1 MSSSNSHALLSP
13 SAASRWLICTPAP
26 RLEADLPDSTS
37 AYAAEGTL
45 AHSVCELFARKK
57 FTIIKPSTHSAA
69 LRKLKKQELWQDEML
84 TTAEVYTEHLA
95 ERAMAFEARPYMA
108 FEVKVDLTDY
118 VPEAFGTCDCVM
130 IGGEELIITD
140 YKHGKGV
147 PVSPENNP
155 QMMLYALGA
164 LKLYRPIYGDAIK
177 TVSMY
182 IDQPRLNSYGGYTTT
197 VDELL
202 AWGEN
207 AVKPKAS
214 LAFAGLGDFIPGD
227 HCRFCRAKAQCRAR
241 AGAHT
246 ALEDFKDCIPAGSV
260 KEGSLVPQEYAHI
273 GSNGSEVHPLLT
285 DAEIGD
291 LLARG
296 KSLVDWYNSL
306 ESYALNTLLNG
317 GTIPGYKAVEGTSK
331 TTFAPDYDT
340 AAAVLINAGYD
351 RATLYK
357 ETPET
362 LTALDKLV
370 GGRPKL
376 KELLGDHLYKPAG
389 KPTLAPEND
398 KRPPYSSA
406 SADFGKAE
414 NN

>member
-1 MSSSNSHALLSP
+1 MSSPSSHALLSP
-13 SAASRWLICTPAP
+13 SAASRWLNCTPAP
-26 RLEADLPDSTS
+26 RLEAELPESTS
-37 AYAAEGTL
+37 EYAAEGTL
-45 AHSVCELFARKK
+45 AHSVCELLARKK
-57 FTIIKPSTHSAA
+57 FTIVKPSAHNTA
-69 LRKLKKQELWQDEML
+69 LKKLKKDALWDDEML
-84 TTAEVYTEHLA
+84 TTAATYVEHLL
-95 ERAMAFEARPYMA
+95 ERYMSFPNKPYIV
-108 FEVKVDLTDY
+108 FEVKVDITDY

-147 PVSPENNP
+147 PVSAENNP

-177 TVSMY
+177 RVSMY
-182 IDQPRLNSYGGYTTT
+182 IDQPRLNSYGGHSMT

-207 AVKPKAS
+207 EVKQKAA
-214 LAFAGLGDFIPGD
+214 LAFAGLGNFNPGD
-227 HCRFCRAKAQCRAR
+227 HCRFCRAKAQCRVR
-241 AGAHT
+241 AGVHT
-246 ALEDFKDCIPAGSV
+246 ALEDFKDALLPTP
-260 KEGSLVPQEYAHI
+260 ENRLR
-273 GSNGSEVHPLLT
+273 SEAFDGAPPLLT

-306 ESYALNTLLNG
+306 EEYALTTLLNG
-317 GTIPGYKAVEGTSK
+317 GAIPGYKAVEGTSK

-340 AAAVLINAGYD
+340 AAAVLIEAGYD

-362 LTALDKLV
+362 LSALDKLV
-370 GGRPKL
+370 GGRTKL

-389 KPTLAPEND
+389 KPTLAPESD

-406 SADFGKAE
+406 AADFGGE
-414 NN
+414 VS

>member
-1 MSSSNSHALLSP
+1 MNTPSTHALLSP
-13 SAASRWLICTPAP
+13 SAASRWLNCTPAP
-26 RLEADLPDSTS
+26 RLEAELPETTS
-37 AYAAEGTL
+37 EYAAEGTL

-57 FTIIKPSTHSAA
+57 FTVVKPSAHNAA
-69 LRKLKKQELWQDEML
+69 LKKLKKQELWDDEML
-84 TTAEVYTEHLA
+84 TTAATYVDHLM
-95 ERAMAFEARPYMA
+95 ERFMAFPNKPYIV
-108 FEVKVDLTDY
+108 FEVKVDITDY

-130 IGGEELIITD
+130 IGGDELIITD

-147 PVSPENNP
+147 PVSPESNP

-177 TVSMY
+177 RVSMY
-182 IDQPRLNSYGGYTTT
+182 IDQPRLNSYGGYSMT

-207 AVKPKAS
+207 EVKQKAA
-214 LAFAGLGDFIPGD
+214 LAFAGLGNFNPGD

-241 AGAHT
+241 ADVYT
-246 ALEDFKDCIPAGSV
+246 ALEDFKDALLPTPENQQRTDAR
-260 KEGSLVPQEYAHI
+260 
-273 GSNGSEVHPLLT
+273 LLT

-291 LLARG
+291 LLERG
-296 KSLVDWYNSL
+296 KALVDWYNGL
-306 ESYALNTLLNG
+306 EEYALTTLLNG

-340 AAAVLINAGYD
+340 AATVLIEAGYD
-351 RATLYK
+351 RATLYR
-357 ETPET
+357 EAPET

-370 GGRPKL
+370 GGRAKL

-389 KPTLAPEND
+389 KPALAPESD

-406 SADFGKAE
+406 AADFGGE
-414 NN
+414 VS

>member
-1 MSSSNSHALLSP
+1 MSSPSSHALLSP
-13 SAASRWLICTPAP
+13 SAASRWLNCTPAP
-26 RLEADLPDSTS
+26 RLEAELPESTS
-37 AYAAEGTL
+37 EYAAEGTL
-45 AHSVCELFARKK
+45 AHSVCELLARKK
-57 FTIIKPSTHSAA
+57 FTIVKPSAHNTA
-69 LRKLKKQELWQDEML
+69 LKKLKKDALWDDEML
-84 TTAEVYTEHLA
+84 TTAATYVEHLL
-95 ERAMAFEARPYMA
+95 ERYMSFPNKPYIV
-108 FEVKVDLTDY
+108 FEVKVDITDY

-177 TVSMY
+177 RVSMY
-182 IDQPRLNSYGGYTTT
+182 IDQPRLNSYGGHSMT
-197 VDELL
+197 VEELL

-207 AVKPKAS
+207 EVKQKAA
-214 LAFAGLGDFIPGD
+214 LAFAGLGNFNPGD

-241 AGAHT
+241 AGIHS
-246 ALEDFKDCIPAGSV
+246 ALEDFKDAQLPNAGQ
-260 KEGSLVPQEYAHI
+260 EGAAPRDLSK
-273 GSNGSEVHPLLT
+273 PLLT

-306 ESYALNTLLNG
+306 EEYALTTLLNG
-317 GTIPGYKAVEGTSK
+317 GAIPGYKAVEGTSK

-340 AAAVLINAGYD
+340 AAAVLIEVGYD

-362 LTALDKLV
+362 LSALDKLV
-370 GGRPKL
+370 GGRAKL

-389 KPTLAPEND
+389 KPTLAPESD
-398 KRPPYSSA
+398 KRPPFSSA
-406 SADFGKAE
+406 AADFGE
-414 NN
+414 EGS

>member
-1 MSSSNSHALLSP
+1 MSTPSTHALLSP
-13 SAASRWLICTPAP
+13 SAASRWLNCTPAP
-26 RLEADLPDSTS
+26 RLEAELPETTS
-37 AYAAEGTL
+37 EYAAEGTL

-57 FTIIKPSTHSAA
+57 FTIVKPSAHNAA
-69 LRKLKKQELWQDEML
+69 LKKLKKHELWNDEML
-84 TTAEVYTEHLA
+84 TTAATYVDHLL
-95 ERAMAFEARPYMA
+95 ERYMSFPNKPYIV
-108 FEVKVDLTDY
+108 FEVKVDITDY
-118 VPEAFGTCDCVM
+118 VPEAYGTCDCVM
-130 IGGEELIITD
+130 IGSDELIITD

-164 LKLYRPIYGDAIK
+164 LKCYRPIYGDAIK
-177 TVSMY
+177 KVSMY
-182 IDQPRLNSYGGYTTT
+182 IDQPRLNSYGGYSLT

-207 AVKPKAS
+207 VVKQKAA
-214 LAFAGLGDFIPGD
+214 LAFAGLGSFNPGD
-227 HCRFCRAKAQCRAR
+227 HCRFCRAKAQCRAH
-241 AGAHT
+241 AGVYT
-246 ALEDFKDCIPAGSV
+246 ALEDFKDAQLPNAGQ
-260 KEGSLVPQEYAHI
+260 EGAAPRDLSK
-273 GSNGSEVHPLLT
+273 PLLT

-296 KSLVDWYNSL
+296 KALVDWYKSI
-306 ESYALNTLLNG
+306 EEYALTTLLNG

-340 AAAVLINAGYD
+340 AAAVLIEAGYD

-370 GGRPKL
+370 GGRARL
-376 KELLGDHLYKPAG
+376 KELLGDHLFKPVG
-389 KPTLAPEND
+389 KPTLAPESD
-398 KRPPYSSA
+398 GRPPYSSA
-406 SADFGKAE
+406 AADFGGE
-414 NN
+414 VS